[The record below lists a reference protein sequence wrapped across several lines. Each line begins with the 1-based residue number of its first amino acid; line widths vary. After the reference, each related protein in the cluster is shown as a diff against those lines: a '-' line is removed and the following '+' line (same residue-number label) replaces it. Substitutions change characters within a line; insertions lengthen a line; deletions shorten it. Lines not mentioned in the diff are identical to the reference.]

1 MSAIV
6 VQLIAKL
13 ELGGAQ
19 KIVIDLMREL
29 QDRGILITGES
40 GKLYYTVNQEFKE
53 NHITLPCLKREISLF
68 YDIICL
74 FKLRKNLIKLH
85 NKYDLIILHTHG
97 SKAGVLGRIVS
108 GTLPFVRSVHSVHGF
123 AINPYISPL
132 KRFIYLNAERVAS
145 CFGDVVISV
154 AGVHIRKSIEWGMSK
169 KVRYYCVHNYVN
181 IDDFKLKKKKNGPIQ
196 IVTVANFK
204 PQKNPLMW
212 ARVSIEITSK
222 FRDVVFV
229 YIGDGPLRKS
239 VEDLISDNSS
249 IKLLGWKSNIAHILS
264 EMDIFFLP
272 SRWEGL
278 PLSVLE
284 AMVCGLPVVASA
296 VDGTTEAVL
305 DSVTGYLVPPDDLSG
320 YVEKLSELICDE
332 NKRKIMGRKGRER
345 VKKHFSYKK
354 MIEKV
359 FYIYGSLGFLTL
371 VFFII
376 RIFVEI

>member
-1 MSAIV
+1 MSEIV

-29 QDRGILITGES
+29 KNRGILMTGEG
-40 GKLYYTVNQEFKE
+40 GKLYDTVNREFKE
-53 NHITLPCLKREISLF
+53 KHITLGCLKRKISFF
-68 YDIICL
+68 YDIICF
-74 FKLRKNLIKLH
+74 FKLRKKLIKLH
-85 NKYDLIILHTHG
+85 DKYDLIILHTHG

-108 GTLPFVRSVHSVHGF
+108 GTLPFVRSVHAIHGF
-123 AINPYISPL
+123 AVNPYIFAL
-132 KRFIYLNAERVAS
+132 KRFIYVNAERIAS
-145 CFGDVVISV
+145 CFGDVVIAV
-154 AGVHIRKSIEWGMSK
+154 AGIHIRKSIEWGMSR

-181 IDDFKLKKKKNGPIQ
+181 VDSFRLRKKEGREIK

-212 ARVSIEITSK
+212 ARVATEITSR
-222 FRDVVFV
+222 FGNVIFF
-229 YIGDGPLRKS
+229 YIGDGPLRKK
-239 VEDLISDNSS
+239 VENLLGGNKKIKILGWRSNISD
-249 IKLLGWKSNIAHILS
+249 LLY

-284 AMVCGLPVVASA
+284 AMACGLPVVASA

-305 DSVTGYLVPPDDLSG
+305 DSITGYLVPPDDLNG

-332 NKRKIMGRKGRER
+332 KKRKIMGKRGRER
-345 VKKHFSYKK
+345 VKKDFSYQK
-354 MIEKV
+354 MIKKV
-359 FYIYGSLGFLTL
+359 FYIYKSLGFNKQNKQ
-371 VFFII
+371 
-376 RIFVEI
+376 